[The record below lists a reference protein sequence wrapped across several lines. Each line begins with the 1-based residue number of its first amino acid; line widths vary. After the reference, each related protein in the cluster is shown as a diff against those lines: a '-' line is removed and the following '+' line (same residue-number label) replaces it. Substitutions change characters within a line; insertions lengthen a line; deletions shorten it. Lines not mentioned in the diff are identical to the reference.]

1 MKNYQMLNIN
11 HNSLSNNNEIQ
22 NLKSS
27 NQSIVIEDNK
37 KNYFEYFDWIRIF
50 SSFGVILIHVSERYY
65 YGNTPGKYEWNV
77 LNFYDS
83 LARWSVP
90 EFFMISG
97 ALFLSKSSSIK
108 KIFKKNIMKIGIS
121 YFFW

>member
-11 HNSLSNNNEIQ
+11 QNSFSFNNENQ

-27 NQSIVIEDNK
+27 NQTIVIEDK
-37 KNYFEYFDWIRIF
+37 IYNYIEYFDLIRIV
-50 SSFGVILIHVSERYY
+50 SSFGVILIHVSEQNY
-65 YGNTPGKYEWNV
+65 YGNIPGKYEWKV
-77 LNFYDS
+77 FNFYDS

-97 ALFLSKSSSIK
+97 ALFLNKSSSI
-108 KIFKKNIMKIGIS
+108 
-121 YFFW
+121 